1 MKKSRLFD
9 VYGKSAGL
17 RPAFRRSG
25 RRAPRQGIHRA
36 GNFGPIVLGS
46 GVSPLETV
54 NVRGT
59 PCA

>member
-1 MKKSRLFD
+1 MKKSRLVD
-9 VYGKSAGL
+9 ADGKSAGL

-25 RRAPRQGIHRA
+25 RRAPQQGIYRA

-46 GVSPLETV
+46 GISPLETV

-59 PCA
+59 PCS